1 MNTSRIEAFSDG
13 VIAIIITIMVLELK
27 VPRGADLAALVPL
40 IPKFMSYVL
49 SFLYVGIYWN
59 NHHHM
64 LHATKQVTGSI
75 LWANLNLLFWL
86 SMFPVIT
93 DWVGENPTASVPTA
107 LYGAVLMLA
116 AASYWLL
123 QQMII
128 AMQGPNSLLKRAV
141 GNDWK
146 GKMSPLLY
154 ASGMVLAF
162 RSPWIS
168 QILYLCVA
176 LLWLIPDRRIEHALV
191 KT

>member
-1 MNTSRIEAFSDG
+1 M
-13 VIAIIITIMVLELK
+13 
-27 VPRGADLAALVPL
+27 

-64 LHATKQVTGSI
+64 LHATKQVTGTI

-107 LYGAVLMLA
+107 LYGAILMLA
-116 AASYWLL
+116 AVSYWLL

-128 AMQGPNSLLKRAV
+128 AMQGPHSLLKRAV

-154 ASGMVLAF
+154 AAGIVVAF
-162 RSPWIS
+162 RSPGIS
-168 QILYLCVA
+168 QILYLFVA
-176 LLWLIPDRRIEHALV
+176 LLWLIPDRRIENVLA